1 MAAIAA
7 PEEAVERYIT
17 KLGIRDRAVVA
28 VYNATDGH
36 VVSGEKG
43 AVESVLSAAKM
54 DGLRGTKLNIDQ
66 GRRIHSCPSFLFTD
80 ASLTRF
86 PQSCNLGSSS

>member
-1 MAAIAA
+1 MVAVAAT
-7 PEEAVERYIT
+7 EEVVERYIT

-36 VVSGEKG
+36 VISGEKR
-43 AVESVLSAAKM
+43 AVESLLSAAKM

-66 GRRIHSCPSFLFTD
+66 GTVCS
-80 ASLTRF
+80 A
-86 PQSCNLGSSS
+86 